1 MKKLLVA
8 AAISILAAGTAQAAT
23 AITSFSGGTLFPSFG
38 GDDTVGFVFT
48 TNSAISVT
56 ALGWFGTGGAVNG
69 SHQIGIWTSG
79 GTLLGSA
86 TVSPGAVDGTNVRYI
101 GITPIALASGQQYF
115 IGGRDLSDDG
125 DSYSTSVS
133 NLVTDAA
140 ITFNG
145 SAASAGGAGF
155 AFPGSINSISTG
167 GRFGANFQFS
177 LAAVPEPQSWAL
189 MIVGFGLVGGAMR
202 RRATAVALG

>member
-1 MKKLLVA
+1 MKALFVA
-8 AAISILAAGTAQAAT
+8 AAISMLAAGTAQAST
-23 AITSFSGGTLFPSFG
+23 AIVSFTGGTAFPSFG

-48 TNSAISVT
+48 ANSALSVT

-69 SHQIGIWTSG
+69 SHEIGIWNAG

-86 TVSPGAVDGTNVRYI
+86 VLSAGAVDASNVRYI
-101 GITPIALASGQQYF
+101 GVTPISLASGQQYF
-115 IGGRDLSDDG
+115 IGGRDTGGDG
-125 DSYSTSVS
+125 DSYLTSVS

-155 AFPGSINSISTG
+155 AFPGSINNISTG

-177 LAAVPEPQSWAL
+177 VAGVPEPQSWAL
-189 MIVGFGLVGGAMR
+189 MIVGFGMVGGIMR
-202 RRATAVALG
+202 RRAPHAAVA